1 VRVCGLPGCPGD
13 FAAIVRVITPHF
25 GVVVFGF
32 GHVANLFC
40 PYLGQFSP
48 QSACPS
54 AVNPTLAA

>member
-1 VRVCGLPGCPGD
+1 MPGCPGD

>member
-1 VRVCGLPGCPGD
+1 
-13 FAAIVRVITPHF
+13 VITPYF

-32 GHVANLFC
+32 GHATNLFC